1 MDGSAIAP
9 NEDVWQV
16 MAGSREVGRLTSL
29 AHSPRLA
36 RNIALAMVPVECAAP
51 GQRLSVGTWD
61 GERGAM
67 VAETPFLAKRQQAA
81 PASTKARDRGQS
93 LRVTRWA

>member
-1 MDGSAIAP
+1 MVGLTVDGSALAA
-9 NEDVWQV
+9 NEDGWPVI
-16 MAGSREVGRLTSL
+16 AGSRDAGQLTSL
-29 AHSPRLA
+29 AYSPRLE

-51 GQRLSVGTWD
+51 GQRLSVDTWD

-81 PASTKARDRGQS
+81 PAA
-93 LRVTRWA
+93 A